1 MKFNTLLALGLVVI
15 GVAPIQAQFTA
26 SNVTLYKQYTLSQL
40 SASSGNSCWGYVSPS
55 GREYALMGCNNKTAF
70 VEITDPANPVY
81 FASVSHLSGSW
92 SDIKTYGSV
101 AYVGTEESG
110 SGVQVIDLSNI
121 DNHVVTLTRTITS
134 PGRTHTL
141 HVDNVSGFLYTCG
154 SRQGTGTTMCFSLA
168 NPLNPVRVGLN
179 SLTGSFYQHETLV
192 ITFPSGPY
200 AGRQIMFSGGEDRGL
215 EIWDVTNKNSVTL
228 VRRVSYPFVGYC
240 HQSWISSDYKYLYVN
255 DELDEDSFP
264 GQVPLT
270 RTLVFDVSV
279 LETADLVSTFSTNKT
294 SIDHNLYWKN
304 DFIFEGNYTTGI
316 NVFDATT
323 NPLSPTLRGFFDTY
337 PSNNN
342 PTFNGLWSNYPF
354 FPSGTVIGGDIN
366 RGLFIWDVSE
376 ATKTNF
382 STATV
387 TAERGRVLAGGIP
400 ELGAQDGQYYVVG
413 KGVVVNPSEA
423 PIRVV
428 FEGVSR
434 WSDVSKL
441 KFNLRHKVNSANLEQ
456 TVELFDW
463 TTGTWVLTTTN
474 AAPLADTTF
483 TLNGPNP
490 DRFIEAGT
498 KKMRARLQLRT
509 VGPTTLSDW
518 GTSIDLVNWTLN
530 P

>member
-1 MKFNTLLALGLVVI
+1 MNTKAFFSALVV
-15 GVAPIQAQFTA
+15 AASTASFAQFSF
-26 SNVTLYKQYTLSQL
+26 SNVTLYKQFTLTQL
-40 SASSGNSCWGYVSPS
+40 GASSGNSCWGYVSPS
-55 GREYALMGCNNKTAF
+55 GREYALMGCSNKTAF

-81 FASVSHLSGSW
+81 FTSISHLSGSW

-121 DNHVVTLTRTITS
+121 DNHVVTLKKTIAS

-141 HVDNVSGFLYTCG
+141 HVDNISGFLYTCG

-168 NPLNPVRVGLN
+168 DPLNPVQVGSN

-192 ITFPSGPY
+192 ITYTSGPY
-200 AGRQIMFSGGEDRGL
+200 AGMQVMFSGGEDRGV
-215 EIWDVTNKNSVTL
+215 EIWDVTNKNAVTL
-228 VRRVSYPFVGYC
+228 IKRIAYPFVGYC
-240 HQSWISSDYKYLYVN
+240 HQSWISADKKYLYVN

-279 LETADLVSTFSTNKT
+279 LASADLVGTFSTGKP

-304 DFIFEGNYTTGI
+304 DFIFEGNYTTGL
-316 NVFDATT
+316 NVFDATA
-323 NPLSPTLRGFFDTY
+323 NPIAPTLRGFFDTY

-382 STATV
+382 AV
-387 TAERGRVLAGGIP
+387 TDAITERGRVQGGGIA
-400 ELGAQDGQYYVVG
+400 EIASQDGQYMSVANG
-413 KGVVVNPSEA
+413 FIANQSEA
-423 PIRVV
+423 PIRMV
-428 FEGVSR
+428 FEGTSR
-434 WSDVSKL
+434 WTDISKL
-441 KFNLRHKVNSANLEQ
+441 KFNFRHKVNSPNLEQ
-456 TVELFDW
+456 TLELFDW
-463 TTGTWVLTTTN
+463 TTNTWVETSTA
-474 AAPLADTTF
+474 AAPQTDTSF
-483 TLNGPNP
+483 VVAGPNP
-490 DRFIEAGT
+490 DRFVNPTT
-498 KKMRARLQLRT
+498 KKMKARLQIRA
-509 VGPTTLSDW
+509 VGPTNGSNW
-518 GTSIDLVNWTLN
+518 GTSIDLVNWTVN